1 VLTSPAMKVA
11 LVNVA
16 VKLPVARYGGTER
29 IMWWLGKDLARRGHE
44 VTFLVKEGTSDF
56 ARVQRHDPG
65 RPLGEQIPPGVQV
78 VHLHHNLPAG
88 QEIAH
93 PYVVTL
99 HGAGSRDVELDR
111 NTVFISRSQAERFG
125 STSFVHNGL
134 DWEEY
139 GPAELDRPRSYV
151 HFLGDAGW
159 KVKNVRGAIRV
170 AGLAGE
176 RLHVLGGFRLN
187 FRMGFRLTLSP
198 NVRFHGWVGA
208 EEKRRILPGSRGL
221 IFPVRWH
228 EPFGLAIV
236 ESLYY
241 GCPVFGTPY
250 GSLPEL
256 VLPEYGVL
264 SASAAELADAVRG
277 AARFDP
283 RACHA
288 YATRQFSSRAMTDGY
303 LALYERVLAG
313 EMLHA
318 ERPRRRISPGVG
330 LLPFT

>member
-1 VLTSPAMKVA
+1 MKIVLVST
-11 LVNVA
+11 A
-16 VKLPVARYGGTER
+16 VTLPVARYGGTER
-29 IMWWLGKDLARRGHE
+29 VMWWLGKELARRGHE
-44 VTFLVKEGTSDF
+44 VTYLIRGGSCAF
-56 ARVQRHDPG
+56 ARVQPHDPA
-65 RPLGEQIPPGVQV
+65 RPLAAQIPPGTDV

-88 QEIAH
+88 QEVPH

-99 HGAGSRDVELDR
+99 HGAGSRDVDLDR

-125 STSFVHNGL
+125 SSSFVYNGI

-139 GPAELDRPRSYV
+139 GAPDLERPRTYV

-176 RLHVLGGFRLN
+176 RLFVLGGFRLN

-198 NVRFHGWVGA
+198 RVRFFGWVDAG
-208 EEKRRILPGSRGL
+208 EKQKLLPGSKAM

-250 GSLPEL
+250 GSLPEI
-256 VLPEYGVL
+256 VLPDVGLL
-264 SASAAELADAVRG
+264 SASAAELSEGVRG
-277 AARFDP
+277 AARFD
-283 RACHA
+283 RRRCHE
-288 YATRQFSSRAMTDGY
+288 YAVSRFGSRAMADGY
-303 LALYERVLAG
+303 LEVYQRVAAG

-318 ERPRRRISPGVG
+318 ARPRRQTPPSKA
-330 LLPFT
+330 LLPFD